1 MYGILWNKTVNLQFK
16 PKDNSKMKKI
26 MLLAAAV
33 VLASAAFSS
42 CSGTTES
49 RGSDETVVAETEQAT
64 DVAPTDTISAAEG
77 VIDLKDDNKF
87 RPGVKP
93 GVVTVLDFNAVWCVP
108 CKKLTPAFHQA
119 ADSFAGKVEFY
130 SVDVD
135 SLKATAEA
143 YKVESVPTVVI
154 IAPDGTSKTV
164 VGLAD
169 FTKGATAAAGEEL
182 TATIY
187 SNLAAMVAEIAGK

>member
-1 MYGILWNKTVNLQFK
+1 
-16 PKDNSKMKKI
+16 MKKI
-26 MLLAAAV
+26 MLFAAAV
-33 VLASAAFSS
+33 VLASATFSS
-42 CSGTTES
+42 CSGSAENKGTEETTVTETEETTE
-49 RGSDETVVAETEQAT
+49 
-64 DVAPTDTISAAEG
+64 VAPTDTIQAAEG

-87 RPGVKP
+87 RPGVAP

-135 SLKATAEA
+135 SLKATKEA
-143 YKVESVPTVVI
+143 YKIESVPTVVI
-154 IAPDGTSKTV
+154 IAPDGTSKTIT
-164 VGLAD
+164 GLAE
-169 FTKGATAAAGEEL
+169 FVKGASVSSGEDL

-187 SNLAAMVAEIAGK
+187 ANLAAMVAEISGK